1 MEKVTIK
8 IAEKF
13 RPLLTEHFRYKLYY
27 GGRAGGK
34 SYAFADCLL
43 LLARQK
49 KLFIA
54 CVREVQN
61 SIKDSVY
68 KLLKDRA
75 EYYKFDDF
83 LFYEDRIENIVT
95 GSKFVFKGLKDQ
107 NKQNIK
113 SLEGVDICW
122 CFPAGTKVG
131 NKNIENIKVGQFVDS
146 YNHKKNK
153 IEKKKVLRIMKRKMP
168 KNLIKVLTHDGSQYT
183 IATEEHPFYVK
194 GKGYI
199 KAKDLRTGDIVYEK
213 VRFTENLSVL
223 GRMWK
228 RIAFGKT
235 LSKNKICEIWRVLL
249 SGLRKEEKFRENEKT
264 KPYVKFRIKGKDD
277 KETSFNGTQT
287 NDIRGKWKR
296 LYTSSENTCKRAWE
310 RLVAR
315 ITDTNW
321 TLQGRERPADKLQS
335 GYSKHLLWYCNRIRR
350 ELSSRGKSTNGRRK
364 ENKILR
370 EQRVESVEILE
381 SSSLK
386 RFGLSDGGNYVYNIE
401 VEGNNNYFANGI
413 LVHNCEE
420 SQAITKDSFEVLNP
434 TIRKAGS
441 ELWFSMNRENEN
453 DAIWR
458 AIAANPDDQTLVVKV
473 NYYDNPFCPEE
484 MKYLAEKCKADNID
498 DYMHIWEGEPISLGD
513 YKLFNI
519 KDVREAM
526 IPKMDSS
533 TSPLVIGLD
542 IARAGSDK
550 TVFCFRKG
558 RWVIKFEVIKG
569 YDTVEVADKLTNYIT
584 ELHPARAFL
593 DLGNSGAGVYDI
605 MKARG
610 FAGIV
615 KGVNFGG
622 KAIQPDRYK
631 NKRAEMYATANEWI
645 KQELPVQLPND
656 DLLFEELTTIER
668 VKVAGDTLQLE
679 DKELFKKRIGRSP
692 DRADAFVLTF
702 AEPVYDNGT
711 VKTYGNYTT
720 INDLFFGKKR
730 SNNTW

>member
-1 MEKVTIK
+1 MERVTIK
-8 IAEKF
+8 IVEKF
-13 RPLLTEHFRYKLYY
+13 RPLLTEHYRYKLYY
-27 GGRAGGK
+27 GGRAGSK

-75 EYYKFDDF
+75 DYYKFDDF
-83 LFYEDRIENIVT
+83 IFYEDRIENIVT

-122 CFPAGTKVG
+122 C
-131 NKNIENIKVGQFVDS
+131 
-146 YNHKKNK
+146 
-153 IEKKKVLRIMKRKMP
+153 
-168 KNLIKVLTHDGSQYT
+168 
-183 IATEEHPFYVK
+183 
-194 GKGYI
+194 
-199 KAKDLRTGDIVYEK
+199 
-213 VRFTENLSVL
+213 
-223 GRMWK
+223 
-228 RIAFGKT
+228 
-235 LSKNKICEIWRVLL
+235 
-249 SGLRKEEKFRENEKT
+249 
-264 KPYVKFRIKGKDD
+264 
-277 KETSFNGTQT
+277 
-287 NDIRGKWKR
+287 
-296 LYTSSENTCKRAWE
+296 
-310 RLVAR
+310 
-315 ITDTNW
+315 
-321 TLQGRERPADKLQS
+321 
-335 GYSKHLLWYCNRIRR
+335 
-350 ELSSRGKSTNGRRK
+350 
-364 ENKILR
+364 
-370 EQRVESVEILE
+370 
-381 SSSLK
+381 
-386 RFGLSDGGNYVYNIE
+386 
-401 VEGNNNYFANGI
+401 
-413 LVHNCEE
+413 EE
-420 SQAITKDSFEVLNP
+420 SQAITKESFEVLDP
-434 TIRKAGS
+434 TIRKSGS

-458 AIAANPDDQTLVVKV
+458 AIAANPDDQTLIVKV
-473 NYYDNPFCPEE
+473 NYYDNPFCPDE
-484 MKYLAEKCKADNID
+484 MKYLAEKCKAENLD

-513 YKLFNI
+513 YKLFNV

-533 TSPLVIGLD
+533 TSPLIIGLD

-550 TVFCFRKG
+550 TVFCLRKG
-558 RWVIKFEVIKG
+558 RWVMKFDVIKG

-584 ELHPARAFL
+584 ELHPAKAFL

-702 AEPVYDNGT
+702 AEPVYDHGT

>member
-13 RPLLTEHFRYKLYY
+13 RPLLTEHYRYKLYY

-75 EYYKFDDF
+75 EAYNFDDF
-83 LFYEDRIENIVT
+83 VFYEDRIENIVT

-122 CFPAGTKVG
+122 C
-131 NKNIENIKVGQFVDS
+131 
-146 YNHKKNK
+146 
-153 IEKKKVLRIMKRKMP
+153 
-168 KNLIKVLTHDGSQYT
+168 
-183 IATEEHPFYVK
+183 EE
-194 GKGYI
+194 
-199 KAKDLRTGDIVYEK
+199 A
-213 VRFTENLSVL
+213 
-223 GRMWK
+223 
-228 RIAFGKT
+228 
-235 LSKNKICEIWRVLL
+235 
-249 SGLRKEEKFRENEKT
+249 
-264 KPYVKFRIKGKDD
+264 
-277 KETSFNGTQT
+277 
-287 NDIRGKWKR
+287 
-296 LYTSSENTCKRAWE
+296 
-310 RLVAR
+310 
-315 ITDTNW
+315 
-321 TLQGRERPADKLQS
+321 
-335 GYSKHLLWYCNRIRR
+335 
-350 ELSSRGKSTNGRRK
+350 
-364 ENKILR
+364 
-370 EQRVESVEILE
+370 
-381 SSSLK
+381 
-386 RFGLSDGGNYVYNIE
+386 
-401 VEGNNNYFANGI
+401 
-413 LVHNCEE
+413 
-420 SQAITKDSFEVLNP
+420 QAITKDSFEVLNP

-458 AIAANPDDQTLVVKV
+458 AIAANPDDQTLIVKV
-473 NYYDNPFCPEE
+473 NYYDNPFCPDE
-484 MKYLAEKCKADNID
+484 MKYLAEKCKADNLD

-533 TSPLVIGLD
+533 TSPLIIGLD

-550 TVFCFRKG
+550 TVFCLRKG
-558 RWVIKFEVIKG
+558 RWVMKFEVIKG

>member
-1 MEKVTIK
+1 MERVTIK

-13 RPLLTEHFRYKLYY
+13 RPLLTEHYRYKLYY

-75 EYYKFDDF
+75 DYYKFDDF
-83 LFYEDRIENIVT
+83 IFYEDRIENIVT

-122 CFPAGTKVG
+122 C
-131 NKNIENIKVGQFVDS
+131 
-146 YNHKKNK
+146 
-153 IEKKKVLRIMKRKMP
+153 
-168 KNLIKVLTHDGSQYT
+168 
-183 IATEEHPFYVK
+183 
-194 GKGYI
+194 
-199 KAKDLRTGDIVYEK
+199 
-213 VRFTENLSVL
+213 
-223 GRMWK
+223 
-228 RIAFGKT
+228 
-235 LSKNKICEIWRVLL
+235 
-249 SGLRKEEKFRENEKT
+249 
-264 KPYVKFRIKGKDD
+264 
-277 KETSFNGTQT
+277 
-287 NDIRGKWKR
+287 
-296 LYTSSENTCKRAWE
+296 
-310 RLVAR
+310 
-315 ITDTNW
+315 
-321 TLQGRERPADKLQS
+321 
-335 GYSKHLLWYCNRIRR
+335 
-350 ELSSRGKSTNGRRK
+350 
-364 ENKILR
+364 
-370 EQRVESVEILE
+370 
-381 SSSLK
+381 
-386 RFGLSDGGNYVYNIE
+386 
-401 VEGNNNYFANGI
+401 
-413 LVHNCEE
+413 EE
-420 SQAITKDSFEVLNP
+420 SQAITKESFEVLDP
-434 TIRKAGS
+434 TIRKSGS

-458 AIAANPDDQTLVVKV
+458 AIAANPDDQTLIVKV
-473 NYYDNPFCPEE
+473 NYYDNPFCPDE
-484 MKYLAEKCKADNID
+484 MKYLAEKCKAENLD

-513 YKLFNI
+513 YKLFNV

-550 TVFCFRKG
+550 TVFCLRKG
-558 RWVIKFEVIKG
+558 RWVMKFDVIKG

>member
-83 LFYEDRIENIVT
+83 VFYEDRIENIVT

-122 CFPAGTKVG
+122 C
-131 NKNIENIKVGQFVDS
+131 
-146 YNHKKNK
+146 
-153 IEKKKVLRIMKRKMP
+153 
-168 KNLIKVLTHDGSQYT
+168 
-183 IATEEHPFYVK
+183 
-194 GKGYI
+194 
-199 KAKDLRTGDIVYEK
+199 
-213 VRFTENLSVL
+213 
-223 GRMWK
+223 
-228 RIAFGKT
+228 
-235 LSKNKICEIWRVLL
+235 
-249 SGLRKEEKFRENEKT
+249 
-264 KPYVKFRIKGKDD
+264 
-277 KETSFNGTQT
+277 
-287 NDIRGKWKR
+287 
-296 LYTSSENTCKRAWE
+296 
-310 RLVAR
+310 
-315 ITDTNW
+315 
-321 TLQGRERPADKLQS
+321 
-335 GYSKHLLWYCNRIRR
+335 
-350 ELSSRGKSTNGRRK
+350 
-364 ENKILR
+364 
-370 EQRVESVEILE
+370 
-381 SSSLK
+381 
-386 RFGLSDGGNYVYNIE
+386 
-401 VEGNNNYFANGI
+401 
-413 LVHNCEE
+413 EE
-420 SQAITKDSFEVLNP
+420 SQAITKESFEVLDP
-434 TIRKAGS
+434 TIRKSGS

-458 AIAANPDDQTLVVKV
+458 AIAANPDDQTLIVKV
-473 NYYDNPFCPEE
+473 NYYDNPFCPDE
-484 MKYLAEKCKADNID
+484 MKYLAEKCKAENLD

-513 YKLFNI
+513 YKLFNV

-533 TSPLVIGLD
+533 TSPLIIGLD

-550 TVFCFRKG
+550 TVFCLRKG
-558 RWVIKFEVIKG
+558 RWVMKFDVIKG
-569 YDTVEVADKLTNYIT
+569 YDTVEVADKLTNYIK

-702 AEPVYDNGT
+702 AEPVYDHGT

>member
-1 MEKVTIK
+1 MERVTIK

-13 RPLLTEHFRYKLYY
+13 RPLLTEHYRYKLYY

-83 LFYEDRIENIVT
+83 VFYEDRIENIVT

-122 CFPAGTKVG
+122 C
-131 NKNIENIKVGQFVDS
+131 
-146 YNHKKNK
+146 
-153 IEKKKVLRIMKRKMP
+153 
-168 KNLIKVLTHDGSQYT
+168 
-183 IATEEHPFYVK
+183 
-194 GKGYI
+194 
-199 KAKDLRTGDIVYEK
+199 
-213 VRFTENLSVL
+213 
-223 GRMWK
+223 
-228 RIAFGKT
+228 
-235 LSKNKICEIWRVLL
+235 
-249 SGLRKEEKFRENEKT
+249 
-264 KPYVKFRIKGKDD
+264 
-277 KETSFNGTQT
+277 
-287 NDIRGKWKR
+287 
-296 LYTSSENTCKRAWE
+296 
-310 RLVAR
+310 
-315 ITDTNW
+315 
-321 TLQGRERPADKLQS
+321 
-335 GYSKHLLWYCNRIRR
+335 
-350 ELSSRGKSTNGRRK
+350 
-364 ENKILR
+364 
-370 EQRVESVEILE
+370 
-381 SSSLK
+381 
-386 RFGLSDGGNYVYNIE
+386 
-401 VEGNNNYFANGI
+401 
-413 LVHNCEE
+413 EE
-420 SQAITKDSFEVLNP
+420 SQAITKESFEVLDP
-434 TIRKAGS
+434 TIRKSGS

-473 NYYDNPFCPEE
+473 NYYDNPFCPDE
-484 MKYLAEKCKADNID
+484 MKYLAEKCKADNLD

-513 YKLFNI
+513 YKLFNV

-533 TSPLVIGLD
+533 TSPLIIGLD

-550 TVFCFRKG
+550 TVFCLRKG
-558 RWVIKFEVIKG
+558 RWVMKFEVIKG

-584 ELHPARAFL
+584 ELHPAKAFL